1 MMFEKLQ
8 NKIIIIEVRMV
19 AAWRGEVILIGERKE
34 GTFWAAVN
42 VLYLA
47 LSGGHTD
54 EHTHKNPSSS
64 ILMTYTS

>member
-8 NKIIIIEVRMV
+8 NKIIIIEVRM

-42 VLYLA
+42 VL
-47 LSGGHTD
+47 
-54 EHTHKNPSSS
+54 
-64 ILMTYTS
+64 